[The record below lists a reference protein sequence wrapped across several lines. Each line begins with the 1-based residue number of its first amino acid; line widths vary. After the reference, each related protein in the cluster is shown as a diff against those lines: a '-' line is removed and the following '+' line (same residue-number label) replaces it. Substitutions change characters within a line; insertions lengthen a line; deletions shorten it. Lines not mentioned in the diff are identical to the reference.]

1 VEQVVLIVLFGFM
14 SFGTSSFWL
23 SLYMQNVLKYSP
35 LEVAVRLL
43 PQAIVGILVNV
54 VAALVL
60 HKINNKVLIGIGSIA
75 CFGSTL
81 LLSVMEGEHA
91 YWAFIFP
98 SLILAVVG
106 VDLQFNVAN
115 VSSLTLSRNQR
126 FAELLKMYVMS
137 SLPLEKQSLGG
148 GIFNTVTKL
157 CIAVGLAISS
167 SVYTAESTSDT
178 VFQTTS
184 KPYHMAFWVCTASA
198 GIGLCLSPFLT
209 IGTQGNAAEDEQ
221 LESVSR
227 SEGTTGSSESKE
239 DRQLE

>member
-1 VEQVVLIVLFGFM
+1 MLIVLFGFM

-60 HKINNKVLIGIGSIA
+60 HKINNKVLVGIGSIA
-75 CFGSTL
+75 CFGSAL
-81 LLSVMEGEHA
+81 LLSVMEGDHM

-115 VSSLTLSRNQR
+115 VSSLTL
-126 FAELLKMYVMS
+126 L
-137 SLPLEKQSLGG
+137 
-148 GIFNTVTKL
+148 
-157 CIAVGLAISS
+157 
-167 SVYTAESTSDT
+167 
-178 VFQTTS
+178 
-184 KPYHMAFWVCTASA
+184 
-198 GIGLCLSPFLT
+198 
-209 IGTQGNAAEDEQ
+209 
-221 LESVSR
+221 
-227 SEGTTGSSESKE
+227 
-239 DRQLE
+239 